1 MTIFQGIE
9 KMLTPFYVTCQKVE
23 RCRSFDLPKLCYK
36 ERLPVT
42 VCMDIYGVGQWFSTG
57 VNLSS
62 WDFCQCLEMYGIAPV
77 GGFYCQFS

>member
-42 VCMDIYGVGQWFSTG
+42 VCMDIYGVGQW
-57 VNLSS
+57 
-62 WDFCQCLEMYGIAPV
+62 
-77 GGFYCQFS
+77 